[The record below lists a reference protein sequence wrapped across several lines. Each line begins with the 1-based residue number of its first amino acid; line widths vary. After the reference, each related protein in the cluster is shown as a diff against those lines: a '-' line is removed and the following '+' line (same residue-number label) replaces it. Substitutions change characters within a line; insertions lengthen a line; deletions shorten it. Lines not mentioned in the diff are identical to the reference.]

1 MSSFE
6 DSAYKHLY
14 AHLYIDINHEPSFLL
29 NNHPVVGQ
37 VGKRANTWL
46 LCKKLPGCFPQ

>member
-1 MSSFE
+1 MSNFE

-14 AHLYIDINHEPSFLL
+14 IHLYIDKNHKFSFLL
-29 NNHPVVGQ
+29 NTHPVVRQ

-46 LCKKLPGCFPQ
+46 TL